1 MLSQRARRHSIRNP
15 VPLAVDTD
23 ADGVEDGFDGIF
35 PTIQPVGKIPIAMAS
50 KTRQTTTLT
59 VMALPTAKKSLWGSS
74 PYKADSDGD
83 GVDDP
88 TEIEAGTDP
97 TDPLNL

>member
-1 MLSQRARRHSIRNP
+1 
-15 VPLAVDTD
+15 
-23 ADGVEDGFDGIF
+23 
-35 PTIQPVGKIPIAMAS
+35 
-50 KTRQTTTLT
+50 
-59 VMALPTAKKSLWGSS
+59 MALPTAKKSLWGSS

-97 TDPLNL
+97 VDPLNL